1 MRGHYN
7 SLFVFV
13 VFVFEGQALASGR
26 LEANFYGL
34 SFVLGAYD
42 LGYGLRGPGLGIGLE
57 SCMENFLSSPSHK
70 KVIKINNIYNK
81 KR

>member
-57 SCMENFLSSPSHK
+57 SCMENFF
-70 KVIKINNIYNK
+70 VITFTQKGNK
-81 KR
+81 N